1 MREIDKAFL
10 AIFKDLKII
19 RNKIDP
25 GTDENPKYTC
35 YIGNKMVG
43 YRKLTQMV
51 LRYQDEIIKMLI
63 EENQEN

>member
-19 RNKIDP
+19 RNKVDA
-25 GTDENPKYTC
+25 GTDANPNYTC
-35 YIGNKMVG
+35 YIGNKMIG

-51 LRYQDEIIKMLI
+51 LRYQDEIVKMLL
-63 EENQEN
+63 EESQEN